1 MKGSARTGP
10 VTIKQ
15 VAEAAGVHFSTVSR
29 ALKPGTRH
37 RVNPQIAS
45 RILETAQRLGY
56 RTNTL
61 ASSLRTRRSYV
72 VGVIVP
78 DIASLLFPPILEGIE
93 ETLLRE
99 GYMTIVANSAND
111 PERQRRILCGHDRAA
126 GRRADPR
133 LRRRCAIRSWPS
145 GRTRAAPIVLMNRT
159 DDTRPRAGGH
169 QRRHPRHRACRAPPR
184 RARPQPHRPHRGAQA
199 GSRPAPCARAASS
212 WRCPN
217 ACAPAGSPSVIEA
230 EAFTR
235 EAGRAAC
242 ARLSNKRRT
251 PPPSSPPTICSRSAA
266 TTRSPDRNVNCPDEM
281 SITGYNDAPFI
292 DMVSPP
298 LTTVRIR
305 QREMGI
311 EAARVL
317 LARMN
322 GQEIAAD
329 ALLRPELIVRAID
342 RGAEEA
348 RRLELFVQRLR
359 SHSVILR
366 CAPKAGLEG

>member
-1 MKGSARTGP
+1 MKSSTRSTP
-10 VTIKQ
+10 ITIKE
-15 VAEAAGVHFSTVSR
+15 VARAAGVHFSTVSR

-37 RVNPQIAS
+37 RVNPQIAT

-56 RTNTL
+56 RTNTI

-93 ETLLRE
+93 STLLQE

-111 PERQRRILCGHDRAA
+111 PARHDKILSAMIERQVDGLILAA
-126 GRRADPR
+126 ATLRDPILGGRPGT
-133 LRRRCAIRSWPS
+133 S
-145 GRTRAAPIVLMNRT
+145 APIVLMNRT
-159 DDTRPRAGGH
+159 DDTG
-169 QRRHPRHRACRAPPR
+169 RAPAVINDDIRGIGLAVRHLASLGHSRIAHIAGPSWLSTGAM
-184 RARPQPHRPHRGAQA
+184 RARGFQLAM
-199 GSRPAPCARAASS
+199 SE
-212 WRCPN
+212 
-217 ACAPAGSPSVIEA
+217 CAPPARKPTVIEA

-242 ARLSNKRRT
+242 LRLLSEAPNT
-251 PPPSSPPTICSRSAA
+251 TAIVAA
-266 TTRSPDRNVNCPDEM
+266 NDLLALGCYDTLNEGNVSCPDEM
-281 SITGYNDAPFI
+281 SVTGYNDAPFV

-322 GQEIAAD
+322 GKDVSAD
-329 ALLRPELIVRAID
+329 VLLRPELIVR
-342 RGAEEA
+342 
-348 RRLELFVQRLR
+348 R
-359 SHSVILR
+359 STSTPR
-366 CAPKAGLEG
+366 KPGE

>member
-1 MKGSARTGP
+1 MQMKDAARTSP

-93 ETLLRE
+93 ATLLRE

-111 PERQRRILCGHDRAA
+111 PERQRRILASMTERQVDGLIIASA
-126 GRRADPR
+126 TLGDPILTER
-133 LRRRCAIRSWPS
+133 PD
-145 GRTRAAPIVLMNRT
+145 TRAPIVLMNRT
-159 DDTRPRAGGH
+159 DDSG
-169 QRRHPRHRACRAPPR
+169 RAPAIINDDIRGIGLAVRHLAALGHKRIAHIAGPAWLSTGAMR
-184 RARPQPHRPHRGAQA
+184 QRGFQLAMGEHARGRKPV
-199 GSRPAPCARAASS
+199 
-212 WRCPN
+212 
-217 ACAPAGSPSVIEA
+217 VIAA

-235 EAGRAAC
+235 EAGAAAC
-242 ARLSNKRRT
+242 LRLLGEASDTTAIVAANDLIALGCYDTLAARN
-251 PPPSSPPTICSRSAA
+251 IA
-266 TTRSPDRNVNCPDEM
+266 CPDEM
-281 SITGYNDAPFI
+281 SITGYNDAPFV

-329 ALLRPELIVRAID
+329 TLLRPELI
-342 RGAEEA
+342 E
-348 RRLELFVQRLR
+348 RR
-359 SHSVILR
+359 STA
-366 CAPKAGLEG
+366 APRKSGD